1 MDYHNVSFLF
11 HLSVLSPKPLPIPNE
26 PWEGVSMDFM
36 TQPLKWNGMDA
47 ILIVINQVFKLTK
60 MVPTKMVTITFNLLK
75 LFFNMWVKH
84 HGMLQFIVSEK
95 DAKFMMGFWKHYS
108 KGGDEIAFWYNIP
121 PTNC

>member
-1 MDYHNVSFLF
+1 
-11 HLSVLSPKPLPIPNE
+11 VLSPKPLPIPNE

-36 TQPLKWNGMDA
+36 TQLLKWNGMDA

-60 MVPTKMVTITFNLLK
+60 MVPTKMVTITFNFLK

-108 KGGDEIAFWYNIP
+108 KRWG
-121 PTNC
+121 